1 MPPEEEHIDPAE
13 RAAEA
18 NAKRNADRLARMEAI
33 ANGVDDGYQDDGMR
47 ETDGD
52 HTFELTPEEIEA
64 RETRAQED
72 SERELAQLQ
81 AKGLQEE
88 GGAKPETRADEK
100 LINGV
105 NHYLAVVNGREKW
118 LTLTQL
124 RDSAQKVQSADE
136 YLSNAKEAA
145 RNASQLALSPT
156 DDVPA
161 QLGKDELRKLLAAS
175 ALGDEDAIDALASV
189 LSRPSVVTPDVVQQI
204 DQRLSFRT
212 ELAQL
217 ESEHREI
224 LENPWT
230 ARLLRDRLNELKSED
245 PSMRLTD
252 AYRKIGGEIRE
263 AFPEKFKTSP
273 GATLDHKR
281 ERKRT
286 LVNAPTAA
294 GRASV
299 GEDSGDELDY
309 EQTVA
314 AGISALAKARGQATP
329 KIAENQRDRRK
340 A

>member
-1 MPPEEEHIDPAE
+1 MEPEEKDPAE

-18 NAKRNADRLARMEAI
+18 NAKRNADRLGRMEGI
-33 ANGVDDGYQDDGMR
+33 ANGVDEGYQYEGMR

-52 HTFELTPEEIEA
+52 HTFDLTPEEIEA

-72 SERELAQLQ
+72 SERELAQMQ
-81 AKGLQEE
+81 AKGLQEQ
-88 GGAKPETRADEK
+88 GGGKPEILADEK
-100 LINGV
+100 VINGV

-124 RDSAQKVQSADE
+124 RDTAQKVQSADE

-189 LSRPSVVTPDVVQQI
+189 LARPSVVTPDVVQQI

-273 GATLDHKR
+273 GANLYSKR

-329 KIAENQRDRRK
+329 KIAESQRDRRK